1 MTTVVLTLQDSDVPL
16 KATKGRQSLSLTAPT
31 GGATHPVAAGDNS
44 NDSDMLQNLLGVENA
59 AIEQMLNSADSAAQL
74 LGVD

>member
-1 MTTVVLTLQDSDVPL
+1 MFALQDGDVPL
-16 KATKGRQSLSLTAPT
+16 KATKGRQSLSLATPP
-31 GGATHPVAAGDNS
+31 GGATHQVAAGDNS

>member
-1 MTTVVLTLQDSDVPL
+1 VKTLVFTLQDGDVPL
-16 KATKGRQSLSLTAPT
+16 KATKSRKSLSLTAST
-31 GGATHPVAAGDNS
+31 GGATHQVAAGDNS